1 MAVATRS
8 EKGSRSARSKK
19 IESAMAL
26 VFILEPKSA
35 LFYSFVGFAQLG
47 CGMFHGKGVM
57 L

>member
-1 MAVATRS
+1 
-8 EKGSRSARSKK
+8 
-19 IESAMAL
+19 MAL